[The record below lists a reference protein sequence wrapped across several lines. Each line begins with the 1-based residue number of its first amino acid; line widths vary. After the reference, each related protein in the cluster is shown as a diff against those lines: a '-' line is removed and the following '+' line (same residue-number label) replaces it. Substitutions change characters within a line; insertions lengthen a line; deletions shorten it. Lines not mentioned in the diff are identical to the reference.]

1 MLDPHLLEC
10 NKCHGKIIKKK
21 KKINDKQTNNQT
33 RWFTKNKQTK
43 REIAHKQKNKQTEES
58 AHKQTNKQEDNLTK
72 KFGSEYQKQVELHQ
86 R

>member
-10 NKCHGKIIKKK
+10 NKCHVKIIKK
-21 KKINDKQTNNQT
+21 KKINDKQPNKMNYQRQTNEKERSPTN
-33 RWFTKNKQTK
+33 KPNKQS
-43 REIAHKQKNKQTEES
+43 EES

-72 KFGSEYQKQVELHQ
+72 KFGLEYQKQVELHQ

>member
-1 MLDPHLLEC
+1 M
-10 NKCHGKIIKKK
+10 I
-21 KKINDKQTNNQT
+21 
-33 RWFTKNKQTK
+33 NKQTTKKDDLPKTNKQK